1 MIFSPITERSTRV
14 RVFYFFLYTL
24 LTLGAVTIIMPLFI
38 MLTGS
43 VEPGSRSAGS
53 QFLPTYLVNDKALWE
68 RYVIA
73 KYRNAQDL
81 VRMAWNDYDIE
92 LSEPKWHNG
101 EDSMIPL
108 WEEYLKETKPA
119 EFYFYPGFAQ
129 SAKVGPSYNNTEFQ
143 RYLLEQY
150 GDINGINKALSSTYV
165 RAQAIL
171 PPNIQ
176 IAGAEL
182 GRTPFQE
189 NFFRFSAERVPLAQ
203 KYVWDA
209 GGFYRNVF
217 LPRVIGSISD
227 FNERYGTQYKSYSEV
242 PFSDVVPAV
251 AADQWFLYVSR
262 ILRPDFIDL
271 TEQGKAHQAETKL
284 PKSEFIRM
292 GAKPEDLKVVS
303 LDRLFAAWAK
313 EKHGVENALI
323 PQHALDVR
331 AFQAEKSFWK
341 RVFLTQNYSYVL
353 DAILFEGR
361 AFKNTVV
368 LVVLMVAGALI
379 INPLAAYALSRFKLS
394 KTYYIL
400 LFFMATM
407 AFPGEVTMI
416 PVFLQL
422 KEFNLLNTYGAL
434 VLPTLANGFTI
445 FLLKGFFD
453 SLPKELY
460 EAAELDGASE
470 WKMFW
475 LIAMNLSK
483 PILAVKALAAFVSA
497 YSAFFFALIL
507 APDPKMWT
515 IMVYVYQLQ
524 QTVETPVVYASLII
538 TAIPTLLVFIFCQ
551 NIILR
556 GIVVPSDK

>member
-14 RVFYFFLYTL
+14 RVFYAILYL
-24 LTLGAVTIIMPLFI
+24 LLSLGAVTIVMPLLI

-43 VEPGSRSAGS
+43 VEPGSRSTAS
-53 QFLPTYLVNDKALWE
+53 RFIPTYLFNDNALWE

-73 KYRNAQDL
+73 KYRNTQDF
-81 VRMAWNDYDIE
+81 VRMAWGDATIE
-92 LSEPKWHNG
+92 MSRPKWHSG
-101 EDSMIPL
+101 EDPMIPL
-108 WEEYLKETKPA
+108 WEEFLKTEKPS
-119 EFYFYPGFAQ
+119 EDNFYVGFTT
-129 SAKVGPSYNNTEFQ
+129 SKTGPAYNNYRFQ
-143 RYLLEQY
+143 QFLLDNY
-150 GDINGINKALSSTYV
+150 GNVEGINKALATSFARS
-165 RAQAIL
+165 QSIL
-171 PPNIQ
+171 PPNIL
-176 IAGAEL
+176 ISGAEL
-182 GRTPFQE
+182 GRTTLQME
-189 NFFRFSAERVPLAQ
+189 FFRFSETQVPSSQ
-203 KYVWDA
+203 KFVWDA

-217 LPRVIGSISD
+217 LPRVLGAID
-227 FNERYGTQYKSYSEV
+227 KFNEKYGTQYKSYSEV
-242 PFSDVVPAV
+242 PFSETVPPV
-251 AADQWFLYVSR
+251 ASDMWFTFVSR
-262 ILRPDFIDL
+262 VLRPDFIDL
-271 TEQGKAHQAETKL
+271 TEQGKAHMAEAKM
-284 PKSEFIRM
+284 PKGEFIRM
-292 GAKPEDLKVVS
+292 AAKPEDLKVVS
-303 LDRLFAAWAK
+303 LDRRFINWAK
-313 EKHGVENALI
+313 ENHGVENAYI
-323 PQHALDVR
+323 PQHALDVK
-331 AFQAEKSFWK
+331 AFKESRGFWK
-341 RVFLTQNYSYVL
+341 KVFLTQNYSYVL
-353 DAILFEGR
+353 DAILFEGH

-368 LVVLMVAGALI
+368 LVILMVAGALL

-407 AFPGEVTMI
+407 AFPAEVTMI

-434 VLPTLANGFTI
+434 VLPSLANGFSI

-483 PILAVKALAAFVSA
+483 PILAVKALGAFVSA

-556 GIVVPSDK
+556 GIVVPSEK